1 MVGRS
6 RVVRLDGL
14 KVGSVM
20 AATLTGSAG
29 LAISPAGEQHRN
41 LGGADNAMWEWRV
54 SAVAAGPQ
62 ELRLRVATLALD
74 ARGAPTTLELKP
86 RRFAVAVAVRPASAG
101 ERLGALPGQVERAAN
116 DWTDA
121 LKALGGLFVAA
132 GATWGAWRALRR
144 PGGAK
149 ATA

>member
-6 RVVRLDGL
+6 RVVRLDGP

-20 AATLTGSAG
+20 AAKLTGSAG
-29 LAISPAGEQHRN
+29 LAISPAGEQHRD

-62 ELRLRVATLALD
+62 ELRLRVATLELD

-116 DWTDA
+116 D
-121 LKALGGLFVAA
+121 
-132 GATWGAWRALRR
+132 
-144 PGGAK
+144 
-149 ATA
+149 